1 MALSP
6 IKDMFMTMLIILEI
20 SIVILRPCDHMVVG
34 FTTNCAI
41 SANKVSSN
49 QAHGEVYSIQHDVIT
64 FVSALRDIGNF
75 LRFPPPINWPPWYNW
90 NIVESGVKHHN
101 TSTINL
107 LILGLVWFL
116 VFTTIFQP
124 YRGRQFFWWR
134 KRENTRR
141 KPPQVTDKL
150 YHIMLYR
157 VHLAMSRIQSHNISG
172 DRHWLH
178 R

>member
-6 IKDMFMTMLIILEI
+6 IKDMFVTMLIILEI

-41 SANKVSSN
+41 SATKVSSN

-75 LRFPPPINWPPWYNW
+75 LQVLRFPPPINWPPWYNW
-90 NIVESGVKHHN
+90 NIIKTGVKHHN

-107 LILGLVWFL
+107 LILGLVWFRFWFL
-116 VFTTIFQP
+116 VFTTIFQL
-124 YRGRQFFWWR
+124 YSGSYFFLGGGNER
-134 KRENTRR
+134 IPGEN
-141 KPPQVTDKL
+141 
-150 YHIMLYR
+150 
-157 VHLAMSRIQSHNISG
+157 HLKSLTNFIT
-172 DRHWLH
+172 
-178 R
+178 